1 MRILGI
7 ADNHDASAAVVVDGR
22 LVAAASQER
31 FDRYKNSGHFP
42 TDAIAAVLATAGL
55 GAGQID
61 RVVFGTTFTPPWI
74 VRRFPSS
81 RRGDDVG
88 HGQFTY
94 LLNLYIQYQVALR
107 RGGLVGIER
116 RANEALLTRR
126 MRGLGFHAP
135 VTLLD
140 HHLCHAQSAWRT
152 QTKERCLVFTA
163 DAMGDGVTATVS
175 LGRDRLQ
182 EQSGFAAI
190 NTLYSRVT
198 ECLGFTPLRHEGK
211 ITGLAAMAKPPEE
224 LLSHFRSVLSASDG
238 RFSRYNYLARQTKD
252 DTFHARLREFS
263 REEVSA
269 AVQQVV
275 EEAVCAW
282 VAYWVRKTG
291 VPDVA
296 LAGGLFGNVKLNQ
309 RIAELPE
316 VASLWVFPN
325 MGDGGLSVGAALQL
339 ADAPPRRME
348 TALLGPGL
356 PGTLPAAEVD
366 RVAALLAAGKVVAR
380 CAGRMEFGPRALGNR
395 SIFAR
400 ADDPAINTSLN
411 QRLRRSEFMPFAPV
425 VRAEDA
431 DGFFVG
437 YKKAN
442 EAARFMTVCFAC
454 TDRFRALGAGTV
466 HVDGTARPQVVAREE
481 HPEVHA
487 LLTAYAART
496 GSPVLVNTSF
506 NLHEEPIVA
515 SAEDARRAFAAGQ
528 LDALWLGGAL
538 VERR

>member
-7 ADNHDASAAVVVDGR
+7 ADNHDASAAVVIDGR

-42 TDAIAAVLATAGL
+42 TDAIAACLRVAGI
-55 GAGQID
+55 GAGEID

-81 RRGDDVG
+81 RRGDEVG

-94 LLNLYIQYQVALR
+94 LLNLYIQYQVAMR
-107 RGGLVGIER
+107 RLGLVGIER
-116 RANEALLTRR
+116 QASTRVLTRR
-126 MRGLGFHAP
+126 MRRLGVDAP
-135 VTLLD
+135 VELLD

-152 QTKERCLVFTA
+152 QAKERCLVFTA

-175 LGRDRLQ
+175 LGRERLQ

-211 ITGLAAMAKPPEE
+211 VTGLAAMARAPDA
-224 LLSHFRSVLSASDG
+224 LVDHFRAALRTVEG
-238 RFSRYNYLARQTKD
+238 RFSRTNYLARQDKGD
-252 DTFHARLREFS
+252 NFHRVLRDYA
-263 REEVSA
+263 REEVA
-269 AVQQVV
+269 AALQLVV

-282 VAYWVRKTG
+282 VRWWVERAG
-291 VPDVA
+291 VGDVA

-316 VASLWVFPN
+316 VDSLWVFPN
-325 MGDGGLSVGAALQL
+325 MGDGGLSVGAALQV
-339 ADAPPRRME
+339 ADASPRRME
-348 TALLGPGL
+348 TALLGPQWAGSL
-356 PGTLPAAEVD
+356 PRVD
-366 RVAALLAAGKVVAR
+366 IARVAELLAAGKVVAR

-400 ADDPAINTSLN
+400 ADDPRINTTLN
-411 QRLRRSEFMPFAPV
+411 RRLRRSEFMPFAPV

-431 DGFFVG
+431 DRFFVG
-437 YKKAN
+437 YNKAV
-442 EAARFMTVCFAC
+442 EAARFMTVCFGC
-454 TDRFRALGAGTV
+454 TETFRAIGAGTV
-466 HVDGTARPQVVAREE
+466 HVDGTARPQVVHREE

-515 SAEDARRAFAAGQ
+515 SPEDARRAFVQGE
-528 LDALWLGGAL
+528 LDALWLGEGL
-538 VERR
+538 VERS